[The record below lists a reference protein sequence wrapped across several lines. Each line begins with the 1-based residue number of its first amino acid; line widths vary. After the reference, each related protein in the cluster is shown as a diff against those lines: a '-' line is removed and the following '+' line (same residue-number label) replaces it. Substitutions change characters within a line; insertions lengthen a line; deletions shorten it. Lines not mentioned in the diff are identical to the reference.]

1 MKLNKRA
8 ANIILDEEQQEKMQN
23 LRERFSEMYD
33 YIEKE
38 LMNNKEKEMALT
50 RLQEAQF
57 WAARAISL
65 G

>member
-1 MKLNKRA
+1 MKLNSKA
-8 ANIILDEEQQEKMQN
+8 ASVVLDEEQQDEMQD
-23 LRERFSEMYD
+23 LRERFSKMYD

-38 LMNNKEKEMALT
+38 LMNSDEKEMALT

-57 WAARAISL
+57 WAAKAICL

>member
-8 ANIILDEEQQEKMQN
+8 ANIILDDEQQEEMQN

-33 YIEKE
+33 YIERE
-38 LMNNKEKEMALT
+38 LMNSEEKEMALT

-57 WAARAISL
+57 WAARAVSL

>member
-1 MKLNKRA
+1 MKLNIKA
-8 ANIILDEEQQEKMQN
+8 AAVVLDEEQQDEMQD

-38 LMNNKEKEMALT
+38 LMNSNEKEMALT

-57 WAARAISL
+57 WAAKAICL

>member
-1 MKLNKRA
+1 MKLNSKA
-8 ANIILDEEQQEKMQN
+8 AAVALDEEQQEKMQN

-38 LMNNKEKEMALT
+38 LMNRKEKEMALT

>member
-8 ANIILDEEQQEKMQN
+8 TTLILDEEQQEKMQN

-57 WAARAISL
+57 WVARAISL

>member
-65 G
+65 E

>member
-8 ANIILDEEQQEKMQN
+8 ANIILDEEQQEEMQN
-23 LRERFSEMYD
+23 LREKFSEMYD
-33 YIEKE
+33 YIESE
-38 LMNNKEKEMALT
+38 LMNSEEKEMALT

-57 WAARAISL
+57 WAARAVSL

>member
-8 ANIILDEEQQEKMQN
+8 ASLILDEDQQNEMQN

-38 LMNNKEKEMALT
+38 LMNSKEKEMALT

-57 WAARAISL
+57 WTARAISL

>member
-1 MKLNKRA
+1 MKLNERA
-8 ANIILDEEQQEKMQN
+8 TTPILDEDQQDKMQN
-23 LRERFSEMYD
+23 LREKFSEMYD
-33 YIEKE
+33 YIERE
-38 LMNNKEKEMALT
+38 LMNSEEKGMALT

>member
-8 ANIILDEEQQEKMQN
+8 ANIILDEEQQEEMQN
-23 LRERFSEMYD
+23 LREKFSEMYD
-33 YIEKE
+33 YIERE
-38 LMNNKEKEMALT
+38 LMNSEEKEMALT

-57 WAARAISL
+57 WAARAVSL

>member
-33 YIEKE
+33 YIKKE
-38 LMNNKEKEMALT
+38 LMNSKEKEMALT
-50 RLQEAQF
+50 RLQEMLF

>member
-8 ANIILDEEQQEKMQN
+8 TTLILDEEQQDEMQN

-38 LMNNKEKEMALT
+38 LMNSNEKEMALT

-57 WAARAISL
+57 WAAKAICL

>member
-1 MKLNKRA
+1 MKLNIKA
-8 ANIILDEEQQEKMQN
+8 AVVVLDEEQQDEMQD

-38 LMNNKEKEMALT
+38 LMNSNEKEMALT

-57 WAARAISL
+57 WAAKAICL

>member
-1 MKLNKRA
+1 MKLNSKA
-8 ANIILDEEQQEKMQN
+8 AAVVLDEEQQEKMQN

-38 LMNNKEKEMALT
+38 LMNSKEKEMALT

>member
-1 MKLNKRA
+1 MKLNSKSA
-8 ANIILDEEQQEKMQN
+8 AVALDEKQQDEMQD

-38 LMNNKEKEMALT
+38 LINSEEKEMALT

-57 WAARAISL
+57 WAARAVSL

>member
-1 MKLNKRA
+1 MKLNSKA
-8 ANIILDEEQQEKMQN
+8 ASIALDEEQQDEMQN

-38 LMNNKEKEMALT
+38 LMNSNEKEMALT

-57 WAARAISL
+57 WAAKAICL

>member
-1 MKLNKRA
+1 MKLNSKA
-8 ANIILDEEQQEKMQN
+8 AAIALDEEQQDEMQN

-38 LMNNKEKEMALT
+38 LMNSNEKEMALT

-57 WAARAISL
+57 WAAKAICL

>member
-50 RLQEAQF
+50 RLQESQF

>member
-8 ANIILDEEQQEKMQN
+8 ATFILDEEQQEKMQN

-33 YIEKE
+33 YIKKE
-38 LMNNKEKEMALT
+38 LMNSKEKEMALT
-50 RLQEAQF
+50 RLQEMLF

-65 G
+65 E

>member
-8 ANIILDEEQQEKMQN
+8 TTLILDEEQQDEMQS
-23 LRERFSEMYD
+23 LREKFSEMYD
-33 YIEKE
+33 YIERE
-38 LMNNKEKEMALT
+38 LMNSEEKVMALT

-57 WAARAISL
+57 WAARAVSL

>member
-8 ANIILDEEQQEKMQN
+8 ATLILDEEQQDEMQN

-33 YIEKE
+33 YIESKLINSE
-38 LMNNKEKEMALT
+38 EKEMALT